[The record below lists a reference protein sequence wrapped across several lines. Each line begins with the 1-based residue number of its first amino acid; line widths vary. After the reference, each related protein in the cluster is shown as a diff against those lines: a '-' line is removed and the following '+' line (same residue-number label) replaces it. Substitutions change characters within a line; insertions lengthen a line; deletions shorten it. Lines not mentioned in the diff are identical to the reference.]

1 MGGGISNN
9 SYKLEEEEE
18 EEENKKYHTTKQLLL
33 SKRYESNYILG
44 EGGYSTVLHGIDKQ
58 TNKNVAIKRIN
69 LLEILQENKD
79 NLLQNKVNKINKN
92 NKKEEKE
99 IEIESLN
106 TIFTELNAFKR
117 IGNHD
122 FIVTLHSAF
131 RHNVCCYLVMDCLSG
146 GDLRHFL
153 KINGSL
159 NEESVVY
166 IVGCIGSAL
175 HHMHIRGVIHRDV
188 KPENIGLDTLGRPYL
203 TDFGIS
209 LISSIDNPIPI
220 SESSSGTL
228 PYLSPEVLS
237 PGNFH
242 SHQSDYWS
250 LGVLA
255 YELFFGRRPFSR
267 LCPLQMVQFV
277 SNEYGWIWNELKNK
291 FIENIKL
298 SNNSTCDMN
307 SNNNNTNTNTNIL
320 INNNTNTNT
329 TINTTTILTNN
340 MNNHN
345 NNNNNTTNITTK
357 SYFNLNMI
365 DFTQLN
371 RPVDWK
377 PPFPNLSLHLNED
390 GTAPSSLITCI
401 PSSQSSYSSKVISEE
416 FRNLLNGLL
425 DVRIPYRLGN
435 MSRYHEFNDHQ
446 CFIKHDYLLSKLF
459 SIPSPLRNYSIEFHP
474 LSISNSNPNP
484 ISNFN
489 LTNIN
494 SKSSNI
500 DKHSDMSELTSYL
513 YQLSPETQRKLSQ
526 FYYLNSCSRENVNL
540 KLNCRLNQNVNS
552 TTHKT
557 EDSIT
562 SRLTGRTIK
571 SHDT

>member
-277 SNEYGWIWNELKNK
+277 SNEYGWIWNELKK
-291 FIENIKL
+291 KLESDPQLTFHPEQTPIIEF
-298 SNNSTCDMN
+298 
-307 SNNNNTNTNTNIL
+307 TN
-320 INNNTNTNT
+320 
-329 TINTTTILTNN
+329 
-340 MNNHN
+340 
-345 NNNNNTTNITTK
+345 
-357 SYFNLNMI
+357 
-365 DFTQLN
+365 LN
-371 RPVDWK
+371 RPIDWK
-377 PPFPNLSLHLNED
+377 IPFPDLNIYLNED
-390 GTAPSSLITCI
+390 GTVPSSLMVPLPLSSSKSKSVSLSLSTPSTPITPYSSSSFSPI
-401 PSSQSSYSSKVISEE
+401 SINSFSSSFSSSHFYSSNSLRSSQSRHYRHSHSRPSKIRSTPQSISSSKLFSQSSVYYSRSKVISEE

-446 CFIKHDYLLSKLF
+446 CFIKHDFFLTQLTLISSPIRFKSTEF
-459 SIPSPLRNYSIEFHP
+459 STVFPRTS
-474 LSISNSNPNP
+474 SISSSQDCLHTQNYEKLPSIIEKRLLDFHYERPIVVSTSLDLITKRESTQP
-484 ISNFN
+484 SGTKISNFV
-489 LTNIN
+489 
-494 SKSSNI
+494 S
-500 DKHSDMSELTSYL
+500 
-513 YQLSPETQRKLSQ
+513 
-526 FYYLNSCSRENVNL
+526 YYL
-540 KLNCRLNQNVNS
+540 
-552 TTHKT
+552 
-557 EDSIT
+557 
-562 SRLTGRTIK
+562 
-571 SHDT
+571 